1 VPEPKP
7 IEAATLPATPAATND
22 EKPKPKNP
30 VEITFEGINRRLRLL
45 TPIQIDGRALCIS
58 PDSRDLIFRA
68 YVTNKPNLW
77 TLPLDEPRAEQPL
90 RQITASGTFKWAA
103 QFAPDGKSF
112 WFLDGGQI
120 VFRKFPIGDQVAPQ
134 FSGEVQIHL
143 EQEKWQIFNECWTN
157 LRDHFYD
164 ANFRGLDWHAIREQY
179 RPLIAGCQTNHDLVL
194 LLNLM
199 MGELNTSHL
208 GIGGGGGGGGID
220 GYIGLFFD
228 RREQHTTGRLVVVE
242 VLPEGPAALA
252 GITVGSE
259 LLAVEGRAI
268 TGTSLDALLQR
279 TIGRRVRLRITG
291 PAEQAEREV
300 IVRPVTGAQYYALRY
315 HAWVQANEAI
325 VHAASGGQLGYVHIP
340 EMSYDAYQQFLVDL
354 DAETY
359 GKQGVLIDVRYN
371 GGGHTATFFVDVLTR
386 RSVLLK
392 SFRSQTPSDAGH
404 LAGNRVLNR
413 PTVLVTNERSFSN
426 AEMFAEAY
434 RHLAVGKVVGRPTGG
449 AVISTWQPYLLNGLS
464 MGLPRMR
471 VTTLDGED
479 LEGIGRPVDVDVALP
494 LGDPG
499 RGRDPQLERAV
510 RVLLEQIQ

>member
-1 VPEPKP
+1 
-7 IEAATLPATPAATND
+7 
-22 EKPKPKNP
+22 
-30 VEITFEGINRRLRLL
+30 
-45 TPIQIDGRALCIS
+45 
-58 PDSRDLIFRA
+58 
-68 YVTNKPNLW
+68 
-77 TLPLDEPRAEQPL
+77 
-90 RQITASGTFKWAA
+90 
-103 QFAPDGKSF
+103 
-112 WFLDGGQI
+112 
-120 VFRKFPIGDQVAPQ
+120 
-134 FSGEVQIHL
+134 
-143 EQEKWQIFNECWTN
+143 
-157 LRDHFYD
+157 
-164 ANFRGLDWHAIREQY
+164 
-179 RPLIAGCQTNHDLVL
+179 VL
-194 LLNLM
+194 
-199 MGELNTSHL
+199 
-208 GIGGGGGGGGID
+208 
-220 GYIGLFFD
+220 
-228 RREQHTTGRLVVVE
+228 
-242 VLPEGPAALA
+242 
-252 GITVGSE
+252 
-259 LLAVEGRAI
+259 
-268 TGTSLDALLQR
+268 
-279 TIGRRVRLRITG
+279 
-291 PAEQAEREV
+291 
-300 IVRPVTGAQYYALRY
+300 
-315 HAWVQANEAI
+315 ANEAI

-413 PTVLVTNERSFSN
+413 PTILITNERSFSN

-449 AVISTWQPYLLNGLS
+449 AVISTWQPSLLNGLS

-510 RVLLEQIQ
+510 RVLLEQIQGRE